1 MGPKKTQSAEEV
13 DEIKKSLDFLA
24 VEISAVRLQQKGI
37 LDLVEEVKILRIQNA
52 EKDKRLEYL
61 ESRVEDLEQ
70 YTPINDVITGLKVKP
85 RSYARAVGADAGG
98 EPGELDAS
106 STEQQVAAF
115 LQSKGIKLDC
125 NNIEAC
131 HPLPRRK
138 DSDNPAIILRF
149 VNRKHKTSLLKQGR
163 KLKGSD
169 VYMNDNL
176 TKRNADIARKA
187 RYLKKQRKIQN
198 TSTSNCKIFIKLN
211 ATPEE
216 AKVLV
221 IRNVMDLDR

>member
-1 MGPKKTQSAEEV
+1 MGPRKSQSAEEV

-24 VEISAVRLQQKGI
+24 GEISAVRLQQKGI

-70 YTPINDVITGLKVKP
+70 YTRIIDVIITGLKVKP

-115 LQSKGIKLDC
+115 LHLSGEDSQSV
-125 NNIEAC
+125 
-131 HPLPRRK
+131 RRGLSVCQERTLSLSGE
-138 DSDNPAIILRF
+138 DSQSERRGLSVCQERTLSLRGEDSQS
-149 VNRKHKTSLLKQGR
+149 VGRGLSVCQERTLSLSGEDSQSVRRGL
-163 KLKGSD
+163 S
-169 VYMNDNL
+169 V
-176 TKRNADIARKA
+176 
-187 RYLKKQRKIQN
+187 
-198 TSTSNCKIFIKLN
+198 
-211 ATPEE
+211 
-216 AKVLV
+216 
-221 IRNVMDLDR
+221 